1 MHGNITVLDL
11 DSALERCKAYRRR
24 ILEVSQ
30 QVPALHIGGAFSSV
44 ELVDAVYNELMR
56 SPGASSPDTFVLSKG
71 HGCMIQYAVLESL
84 GILEKQDLDD
94 YATARGQLGVH
105 PDYGNPGIAASTGAL
120 GHGLSMVVGMALAN
134 RINGNDGVIY
144 TVLSDGEVQEGST
157 WEATLMAT
165 SLALGNVVAFI
176 DYNRMVSIGPIADL
190 HPHFYP
196 LVEKF
201 RAFGWE
207 WAEIDGHDT
216 RQICEAVRRR
226 SGSRPL
232 MVIAHTVKGKGV
244 SYMENVP
251 MWHYRSPNKDEFKQA
266 MLELE

>member
-1 MHGNITVLDL
+1 
-11 DSALERCKAYRRR
+11 
-24 ILEVSQ
+24 
-30 QVPALHIGGAFSSV
+30 
-44 ELVDAVYNELMR
+44 
-56 SPGASSPDTFVLSKG
+56 
-71 HGCMIQYAVLESL
+71 
-84 GILEKQDLDD
+84 
-94 YATARGQLGVH
+94 
-105 PDYGNPGIAASTGAL
+105 
-120 GHGLSMVVGMALAN
+120 
-134 RINGNDGVIY
+134 
-144 TVLSDGEVQEGST
+144 
-157 WEATLMAT
+157 
-165 SLALGNVVAFI
+165 
-176 DYNRMVSIGPIADL
+176 MVSIGPIADL